1 MENVSIS
8 DVFQLPVEERI
19 RLAQAIWDS
28 VASSPEQVPIT
39 AAQVKEL
46 DRCYNEYLD
55 DPDEGSSWSE
65 VKARLLADS

>member
-8 DVFQLPVEERI
+8 DVFQLPIEERI

-28 VASSPEQVPIT
+28 VASSPEQVPLT

-46 DRCYNEYLD
+46 DRCYDEYLD
-55 DPDEGSSWSE
+55 DPEKGSSWSE

>member
-1 MENVSIS
+1 MENVNIS
-8 DVFQLPVEERI
+8 DVFQLPIEERI

-28 VASSPEQVPIT
+28 VASSPDQVPLT
-39 AAQVKEL
+39 ASQVREL
-46 DRCYNEYLD
+46 DRCYAEYLD